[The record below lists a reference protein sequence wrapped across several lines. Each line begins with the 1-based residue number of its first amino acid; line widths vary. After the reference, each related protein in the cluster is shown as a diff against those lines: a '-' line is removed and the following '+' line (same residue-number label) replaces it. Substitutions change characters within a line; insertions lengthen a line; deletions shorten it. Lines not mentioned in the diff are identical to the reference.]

1 MCNMVGH
8 RGGGDILKFYIAED
22 GFIIIV
28 EYLTIIR
35 RKRVDYRGIFAET
48 KSR

>member
-1 MCNMVGH
+1 MLSL
-8 RGGGDILKFYIAED
+8 ILRTEFQIIANLKD
-22 GFIIIV
+22 LDLF

-35 RKRVDYRGIFAET
+35 RRRGDYRGIFAET